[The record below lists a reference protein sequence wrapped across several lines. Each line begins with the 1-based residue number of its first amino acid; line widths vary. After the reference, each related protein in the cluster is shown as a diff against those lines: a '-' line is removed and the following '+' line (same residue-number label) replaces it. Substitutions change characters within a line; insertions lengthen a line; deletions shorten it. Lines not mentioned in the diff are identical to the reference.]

1 MPRKREVVKID
12 DKEYTIKELTV
23 GEIIDITQG
32 SVFFSGSLKDD
43 GIGNEGESKSS
54 KSKKSK
60 KDAGKQE
67 SLAQEISGILS
78 DLNRV
83 METCCDFGTED
94 IIKMTPSQIRE
105 LYDGFKKV
113 NSDFLSSLKAV
124 GVAEA
129 LVSIRDVALNRF
141 SKMLVTSLRL
151 DM

>member
-32 SVFFSGSLKDD
+32 SVFFSGPLKGD
-43 GIGNEGESKSS
+43 GVGGKD
-54 KSKKSK
+54 KSKEKKGKKEEKKSE
-60 KDAGKQE
+60 DLAG
-67 SLAQEISGILS
+67 EISSIMT
-78 DLNRV
+78 DLERV
-83 METCCDFGTED
+83 MKTCCDFGPKD
-94 IIKMTPSQIRE
+94 MIKLTPSQIRE

-113 NSDFLSSLKAV
+113 NADFLSSLKAL

-129 LVSIRDVALNRF
+129 LVNIRDVALNRF
-141 SKMLVTSLRL
+141 SKMLVTSLKQ